1 MRFKPLLGVMTECS
15 HAPEPNKRLHSEKTP
30 RFPNQTAYFN
40 PYSEP
45 IVSTQFTDVRDSNTG
60 LNGFWILGQVLGFQS
75 LSMEPLNYDYQ
86 WVSGLLELH
95 SGFQNPGIRILLP
108 QEPDPTSKS
117 FPGRNSFRNTFRLT
131 TRRPLGEQSEP
142 FQAHPAQLQ
151 LMDESRAP
159 GICGGL
165 FSISISTGS
174 QRHSTSSPTSH
185 DRHLVEESVESSNV
199 ACSADVFWAGESCLF
214 MFVLL

>member
-86 WVSGLLELH
+86 WASGTPRAAFGI
-95 SGFQNPGIRILLP
+95 SKPGNPDSTTTGARFHK
-108 QEPDPTSKS
+108 QK
-117 FPGRNSFRNTFRLT
+117 FPGAKQFPQHLQTYYKATSRRAERAFLGPSSTTATNGRITCPWALWRPFFHFHFHRKPKTF
-131 TRRPLGEQSEP
+131 
-142 FQAHPAQLQ
+142 HQLPY
-151 LMDESRAP
+151 MS
-159 GICGGL
+159 
-165 FSISISTGS
+165 
-174 QRHSTSSPTSH
+174 
-185 DRHLVEESVESSNV
+185 
-199 ACSADVFWAGESCLF
+199 
-214 MFVLL
+214 